1 MFHSMSGISWLT
13 GISVI
18 IIVWVNTLRSPWHA
32 VTSFFEQLIKSKH
45 LLWLL
50 LLTVGV
56 LLINK
61 FELILEDHLPFHHDF
76 TPWVYRMEG
85 HFVSTFQSLFHSTT
99 VTAILAFFYLVI
111 LQALIL
117 ASLGIYASDD
127 RLPFLYATCCT
138 VILNYLAAIP
148 FYLLFPVNE
157 VWSYPPSG
165 ADFYMLE
172 VFPNFEQVYRPLS
185 GLDNC
190 FPSLHT
196 SVSVSM
202 AILAIRS
209 GNRRWGWFASLC
221 SLIIV
226 LSIFYM
232 GIHWFTDML
241 GGLVLAVLAST
252 LGLVWGNRLANS
264 TRFGN
269 LKPHQSI
276 TKTSIDV
283 HSK

>member
-1 MFHSMSGISWLT
+1 MFHSMSDISWLT
-13 GISVI
+13 GITVI
-18 IIVWVNTLRSPWHA
+18 LMIWVNTLRSPWHA
-32 VTSFFEQLIKSKH
+32 VTSLFQQLIKSRH

-50 LLTVGV
+50 LLIVGV

-61 FELILEDHLPFHHDF
+61 FELILEDQLPFHYDF
-76 TPWVYRMEG
+76 TPWVFHIEG

-99 VTAILAFFYLVI
+99 VTAIMAFFYLVVF
-111 LQALIL
+111 QGLIL

-127 RLPFLYATCCT
+127 RLPFLYATCFT
-138 VILNYLAAIP
+138 VMLNYLAAVP

-165 ADFYMLE
+165 ASFYMLE

-196 SVSVSM
+196 SLSVSM

-209 GNRRWGWFASLC
+209 GNRRWAWFASAC

-226 LSIFYM
+226 CSIFYL
-232 GIHWFTDML
+232 GIHWLIDMI
-241 GGLVLAVLAST
+241 GGLVLAAAAST
-252 LGLVWGNRLANS
+252 IGIAWGNRLANTARAGFLNPQQT
-264 TRFGN
+264 TR
-269 LKPHQSI
+269 
-276 TKTSIDV
+276 KTSINA